1 MDKKSPPNQENSQ
14 HFPNNFNYHEQGS
27 ENHSLQKARKI
38 ITTKKIM
45 KMKTIIPKENAKDK
59 NIFSS

>member
-1 MDKKSPPNQENSQ
+1 MDTKSPPNQENSQ

-38 ITTKKIM
+38 ITTKK
-45 KMKTIIPKENAKDK
+45 
-59 NIFSS
+59 